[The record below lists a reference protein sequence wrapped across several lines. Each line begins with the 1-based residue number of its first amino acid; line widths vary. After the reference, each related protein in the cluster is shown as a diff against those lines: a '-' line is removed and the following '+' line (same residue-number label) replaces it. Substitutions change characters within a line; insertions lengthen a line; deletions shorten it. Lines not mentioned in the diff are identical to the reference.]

1 MEYCAKR
8 WQTREG
14 TYQLKRR
21 RLLPDVR
28 DPPEQEDAEVDMTDI
43 WSYTWMAWR
52 TTSWWKRCYEG
63 LRGARVV
70 SPFLRVFTGRC
81 CVCWVCVVFVCF
93 VCFLSVLLVK
103 TPAFNSR
110 FTFFCEFL
118 VVDRPCPV
126 LARQCRKKKEKNGKQ
141 IDPWMQ
147 LGEKWVSW
155 SGTMSRCGHGTIL
168 LCLPFLFLLWVRFF
182 VTLMKSSV
190 SCLYKRMWMIWPQ

>member
-1 MEYCAKR
+1 
-8 WQTREG
+8 
-14 TYQLKRR
+14 
-21 RLLPDVR
+21 
-28 DPPEQEDAEVDMTDI
+28 
-43 WSYTWMAWR
+43 MAWR

-93 VCFLSVLLVK
+93 VCFVSVLLVK

-126 LARQCRKKKEKNGKQ
+126 LARQCRKKKKKMVNKSTRGCNLVKNGSVEVVPCQ
-141 IDPWMQ
+141 GVDMEQ
-147 LGEKWVSW
+147 FFSV
-155 SGTMSRCGHGTIL
+155 IL
-168 LCLPFLFLLWVRFF
+168 FCFCFGSAFF
-182 VTLMKSSV
+182 CYLNEILRVLSV
-190 SCLYKRMWMIWPQ
+190 QAYVDDMTTVG